1 MTQEEELKKIKKVYG
16 ENFMKMCRGLF
27 PIILEEEGRL
37 YDILSS
43 TFSDNCKTL
52 YEDITGNGCGD
63 NLESEF
69 KNIIYSKFHKEE
81 AETNISMDKTP
92 YELLDEVGYQL
103 IECTTEEEIQSF
115 KKYYAKNE
123 ELCTFNGGR
132 LDRCVVFFAVKKDVE
147 DIKRENFENPERE
160 DEYGTSVMSI
170 QFDKNGMCI
179 PSIKNRYNHRVQNP
193 DATYGN
199 DLNKIAPGLESSFE
213 KLLAE
218 RGLELNNS
226 NKDTLE
232 IPGYVVAGDGKTY
245 KYNIERNAIYYCPG
259 NIIIK
264 DGEVCKLENPE
275 QQMLIDYFVLDTKNK
290 TIELY
295 DPEME
300 DSFVDGIENINKIEV
315 KKDKEA
321 GTKIITLQQ
330 GEKDNPITIEIDE
343 SNQIIG
349 YENDNLT
356 EIGDNFL
363 EGGEELRR
371 LEVPNVRKFGD
382 CCLWHNKK
390 LTRLETNAEKIGDA
404 FATNNQRLNELVAP
418 KLKKVGHSCFSSNQ
432 CVTVL
437 DLPNL
442 DNAGEDFFRNNQV
455 LKELYAPKNKK
466 LEEEFKEVLEENNPE
481 KEELPKKEEN
491 SDLEVNKWMNRFG
504 SWYSAIDRV
513 SEGAKAKFI
522 KMKSDIIKAISGK
535 LKERTNNTQENEQ
548 NQDTDE
554 R

>member
-16 ENFMKMCRGLF
+16 EKFMKMCRGLF

-37 YDILSS
+37 YEILSS

-69 KNIIYSKFHKEE
+69 KNIIYSKFHREE
-81 AETNISMDKTP
+81 TETNISVDKTP
-92 YELLDEVGYQL
+92 YELLDEAGYEL

-132 LDRCVVFFAVKKDVE
+132 LDRCVVFFAVKKNVE

-170 QFDKNGMCI
+170 QFDKNGICV

-218 RGLELNNS
+218 RGLELNNL

-264 DGEVCKLENPE
+264 GGEVCKLENPE

-300 DSFVDGIENINKIEV
+300 DSFVDGLENINKIEI

-321 GTKIITLQQ
+321 GTKFITLQK
-330 GEKDNPITIEIDE
+330 GEKENPITIEIDE
-343 SNQIIG
+343 NNQIIG
-349 YENDNLT
+349 YENHNLT

-390 LTRLETNAEKIGDA
+390 LARLETNAEKMGDA

-442 DNAGEDFFRNNQV
+442 ENSGEDFFRSNQA
-455 LKELYAPKNKK
+455 LKELHVPKNKK
-466 LEEEFKEVLEENNPE
+466 LEEEFKEILEENNPE
-481 KEELPKKEEN
+481 KEQVPEKEAN
-491 SDLEVNKWMNRFG
+491 SNLEVNKWMNRFG

-513 SEGAKAKFI
+513 SEGAKTKFI